1 MEIDDRPTRSSRLRS
16 ERRRKLGNRLGYLG
30 LTLALL
36 ALGGALSFRF
46 PEFLTTQ
53 ELRAIYPV
61 GLLRAVLGGGLA
73 LAILLSAASALLQ
86 PRRPYGWTGLCVAG
100 LAVLCG
106 GSWIVVEEPVR
117 PSRAI
122 GLDWLVLD
130 FFGAALVFVPLE
142 RFFLRRAQAVF
153 REGWRTDL
161 LHYATSHLLIG
172 VTVVAITAPAY
183 AITRVLG
190 ADELRAFVVGLPLVV
205 QVIATIVVADGMQYA
220 VHRAFHQIPL
230 LWRFHAIH
238 HSSRQMDWLAG
249 SRLHLVDI
257 VLTRGLTLV
266 PLALAG
272 FSDAA
277 LQIYLV
283 FIALHAVFVHSNV
296 RFELRPV
303 AWLLATPAY
312 HHWHHSAEIAP
323 PGCNFAVSVPLID
336 RLFGTHHLPP
346 GEWPPRYGIDGDP
359 VPDDFLGQV
368 VSPFI
373 GRTP

>member
-1 MEIDDRPTRSSRLRS
+1 MRAGLRQ
-16 ERRRKLGNRLGYLG
+16 KLGNRFGYAG
-30 LTLALL
+30 MALALL
-36 ALGGALSFRF
+36 SLGGALSFRF
-46 PEFLTTQ
+46 PEIFTTP
-53 ELRAIYPV
+53 ELRAVYPV
-61 GLLRAVLGGGLA
+61 ELLRTLLAAGLA
-73 LAILLSAASALLQ
+73 SAIALSGLGALLR
-86 PRRPYGWTGLCVAG
+86 PRRIYGWTGLALAG
-100 LAVLCG
+100 LAVATG
-106 GSWIVVEEPVR
+106 GSWTPVESPVA
-117 PSRAI
+117 PSRYL

-142 RFFLRRAQAVF
+142 RFFIRRTQAVF

-172 VTVVAITAPAY
+172 VTALAITAPAW
-183 AITRVLG
+183 AIARWIGVDALQH
-190 ADELRAFVVGLPLVV
+190 FVGGLPLAI
-205 QVIATIVVADGMQYA
+205 QVAATIVVADLMQYA
-220 VHRAFHQIPL
+220 VHRAFHHFPL

-238 HSSRQMDWLAG
+238 HSSRRMDWLAG

-257 VLTRGLTLV
+257 VLTRGLTLI

-272 FSDAA
+272 FSDSA

-283 FIALHAVFVHSNV
+283 FIGAHAVFVHSNV
-296 RFELRPV
+296 RFELRPI

-336 RLFGTHHLPP
+336 RLFGTWHLPR
-346 GEWPPRYGIDGDP
+346 GAWPTRYGIEGDP

-368 VSPFI
+368 IAPFT
-373 GRTP
+373 GRAR